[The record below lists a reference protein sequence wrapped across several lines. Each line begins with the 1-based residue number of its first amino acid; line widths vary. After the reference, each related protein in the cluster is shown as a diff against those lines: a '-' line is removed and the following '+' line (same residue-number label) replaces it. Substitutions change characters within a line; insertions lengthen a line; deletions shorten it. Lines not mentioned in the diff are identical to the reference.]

1 MVDYSGL
8 KRHISIIMDI
18 STNMDRWL
26 FVINIVSKKRFQIL
40 QKILEKK
47 EFTQYGLKKELK
59 LGMSIVNDTI
69 NTLLDKEFIKK
80 QEKKYVLIDEKGLL
94 DMIAFLKP
102 LKKDIKLQINTS
114 LTKKEVQAKLPKEA
128 ILCLE
133 SALEQYTNYYESN
146 RVACYLPAKVITKLT
161 SEFFVPGNKTELI
174 IMEANPQLTEK
185 EINSK
190 QGIKYT
196 NSTRTIIDLYC
207 DNKAFLADKI
217 IRKAK

>member
-1 MVDYSGL
+1 
-8 KRHISIIMDI
+8 MDI

-80 QEKKYVLIDEKGLL
+80 QEKKYILVDEKGLL

-114 LTKKEVQAKLPKEA
+114 LTKKEVQSKLPKEA
-128 ILCLE
+128 IFCLE

-217 IRKAK
+217 IRKVK